1 MTAKYN
7 NGLFHPNGCLTATA
21 IRGYFDGSIGVKGR
35 IEVDKHLRHCRICSE
50 AVVGF
55 RRHQRK
61 DFLRSDLEFLSGKVR
76 KRYASALRPNR
87 GLPVMI
93 MFSVFVSLIL
103 LMIIFY
109 IIRQLLL
116 DM

>member
-1 MTAKYN
+1 MTTKYN
-7 NGLFHPNGCLTATA
+7 IGLFHPNGCLTAFA
-21 IRGYFDGSIGVKGR
+21 IRSYLDGSMGVKGK

-50 AVVGF
+50 AVDGF

-76 KRYASALRPNR
+76 KRYASALRPSR

-93 MFSVFVSLIL
+93 VFSVFMSLIIL
-103 LMIIFY
+103 LILFF
-109 IIRQLLL
+109 IIRQFL
-116 DM
+116 MNM